1 MLSDNEWELM
11 KILWKNKPLP
21 AAELAAQLPQWH
33 IKTVRTMLLRL
44 QKKGIVKQEPIDG
57 IQHFMAVLSKEDCES
72 RATDSFIQRVFDGA
86 LSPMV
91 AHFTRQHSLSPK
103 DRDALLKILRD
114 TENKGDEQ

>member
-1 MLSDNEWELM
+1 MGQQEMLSDNEWELM

-33 IKTVRTMLLRL
+33 IKTVRTM
-44 QKKGIVKQEPIDG
+44 
-57 IQHFMAVLSKEDCES
+57 KEDCES